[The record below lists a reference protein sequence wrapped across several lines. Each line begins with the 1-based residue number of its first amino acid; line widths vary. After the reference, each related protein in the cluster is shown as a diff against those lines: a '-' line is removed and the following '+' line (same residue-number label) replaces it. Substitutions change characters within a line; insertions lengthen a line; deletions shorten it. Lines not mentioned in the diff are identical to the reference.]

1 MRADGCS
8 FFNFILNSLNS
19 TKEKNNNIFV
29 FSSLSKIKDYH
40 EALNL
45 IEKMIGSEPSLR
57 PPASAVL
64 KHPMFWSK
72 DKVLTFLQ
80 DVSDRVDKE
89 DADSALLAALE
100 RNR

>member
-1 MRADGCS
+1 MVLLIFNL
-8 FFNFILNSLNS
+8 FFYLIRLNS
-19 TKEKNNNIFV
+19 TKKKRNIFV